1 MADKSKKI
9 GESEKKQKA
18 KKPRRDKK
26 MNGMRHRSIGTVIMI
41 MFMVVIVTSLSVLG
55 YISYWTGTNML
66 KSNFKQ
72 MTGELLTS
80 VEEATTKYLNQFEFI
95 VDYLSKDSNVLSVDT
110 FSDSEE
116 WLIKVLDN
124 VLESQSDVLN
134 VYYAPDAGG
143 FYVRPASEL
152 PEGFD
157 PRERPWYQDAKN
169 AGGETVWTDPYQDT
183 ATGQTVV
190 TVIKAVYDGNKFDGV
205 IGIDVSLA
213 NISEMMN
220 GIKIGKKGYP
230 ILMDAELN
238 TMTHKNPDLIGSALP
253 IPTIEDAM
261 TANEHGSIDY
271 QWEEDDGLKDKF
283 AVFGTVP
290 VTGWRI
296 LATMYEDEIE
306 EETAKIL
313 QNILFVGIFAVI
325 LSLLA
330 AWIFSKYISKN
341 VNSILSGM
349 ELVKQG
355 DLTAELKVTS
365 NDELKVLS
373 RYIEDTLDELG
384 SLIGNIKGV
393 SEDINHAAENLAAT
407 SEETSASAS
416 EVSRTVEDIAR
427 GAQDQ
432 AEDAEKGAMIAR
444 QLSDRFR
451 ELTDNMDRMKTSAEE
466 VDSANQGGTKAIHGL
481 REKSQLTDE
490 ANNQIGVVIDE
501 LNNKTQD
508 IGAILDTISSISEQ
522 TNLLALNA
530 SIEAARAGEHGRGFA
545 VVAEEIRK
553 LAEESAQATDKIRDI
568 VINIQSDSEKTVK
581 SMGNVRRI
589 SEEQSEAVKE
599 VNESFVS
606 ISRSIEGILDHIQA
620 ISGNVN
626 VLNDDKEEIVS
637 AIENISAVSEQ
648 TAAASQ
654 QVTATVEQQNIA
666 VDEVARAA
674 EQLNYMSK
682 NMNENISKFKIK

>member
-1 MADKSKKI
+1 MADKQ
-9 GESEKKQKA
+9 KKQKKSKQG
-18 KKPRRDKK
+18 KKSGDMK
-26 MNGMRHRSIGTVIMI
+26 HRSIGTVIMI
-41 MFMVVIVTSLSVLG
+41 MFLVVIVTSLSVLG

-66 KSNFKQ
+66 KDSFKR
-72 MTGELLTS
+72 MTGELLLS
-80 VEEATTKYLNQFEFI
+80 VEQTTATYLNQFEFI
-95 VDYLSKDSNVLSVDT
+95 VEYLSRDSNVLSVDT
-110 FSDSEE
+110 YADSEE

-124 VLESQSDVLN
+124 VLDSQSEVLN
-134 VYYAPDAGG
+134 VYYAPDVGG
-143 FYVRPASEL
+143 FYVRPAAEL

-157 PRERPWYQDAKN
+157 PRVRPWYDAAKN
-169 AGGETVWTDPYQDT
+169 AGGEIVWTDPYVDT

-205 IGIDVSLA
+205 VGIDVSLA

-230 ILMDAELN
+230 VLMDSNLI
-238 TMTHKNPDLIGSALP
+238 TMTHKNSDVIGKEMP
-253 IPTIEDAM
+253 IPAIAESMNASDS
-261 TANEHGSIDY
+261 GSVDY
-271 QWEEDDGLKDKF
+271 QWEEETGLEDKF
-283 AVFGTVP
+283 AVYSTIDL
-290 VTGWRI
+290 TGWRI

-306 EETAKIL
+306 EETAKIMR
-313 QNILFVGIFAVI
+313 NIMFIGLFALVLSVI
-325 LSLLA
+325 A
-330 AWIFSKYISKN
+330 AWLFSKGISKN
-341 VNSILSGM
+341 VNSMLSAM
-349 ELVKQG
+349 EKVKQG
-355 DLTAELKVTS
+355 DLTAELRVTS

-373 RYIEDTLDELG
+373 RYVEDTLDELG

-393 SEDINHAAENLAAT
+393 SEDITHAAENLAAT
-407 SEETSASAS
+407 SQETSASAS

-444 QLSDRFR
+444 QLSDRFK
-451 ELTDNMDRMKTSAEE
+451 ELTENMDRMQASAEE
-466 VDSANQGGTKAIHGL
+466 VDAANQDGTEAIQGL
-481 REKSQLTDE
+481 QEKSKLTDE
-490 ANNQIGVVIDE
+490 ANYEIGQVIDE
-501 LNNKTQD
+501 LNNKTQH

-553 LAEESAQATDKIRDI
+553 LAEESARATDEIRDI
-568 VINIQSDSEKTVK
+568 VVNIQSDSEKTVQ

-589 SEEQSEAVKE
+589 NEEQSAAVKE
-599 VNESFVS
+599 VNESFAS
-606 ISRSIEGILDHIQA
+606 ISKSIEGISDHIQA
-620 ISGNVN
+620 IVGNVK
-626 VLNDDKEEIVS
+626 VLNDDKEQIVS
-637 AIENISAVSEQ
+637 AIENISAVSEE
-648 TAAASQ
+648 TAAASE

-682 NMNENISKFKIK
+682 TMNENISKFKIKS

>member
-1 MADKSKKI
+1 MAEKMKK
-9 GESEKKQKA
+9 EKKSTGNKS
-18 KKPRRDKK
+18 R
-26 MNGMRHRSIGTVIMI
+26 RSIGAVMMVMFLVII
-41 MFMVVIVTSLSVLG
+41 LTSLSVLG
-55 YISYWTGTNML
+55 YISYLTGTNML
-66 KSNFKQ
+66 KENFKR

-80 VEEATTKYLNQFEFI
+80 VDEATVRYLDQFEFI

-110 FSDSEE
+110 FADSEP
-116 WLIKVLDN
+116 WMIKVLDN
-124 VLESQSDVLN
+124 VLDSQEDVLN
-134 VYYAPDAGG
+134 VYYAPDIGG
-143 FYVRPASEL
+143 FHVRPTVEL

-157 PRERPWYQDAKN
+157 PRTRPWYEAAKN
-169 AGGETVWTDPYQDT
+169 AGGEIVWTDPYIDT

-190 TVIKAVYDGNKFDGV
+190 TVVKGVYDGSKFDGV
-205 IGIDVSLA
+205 VGIDVSLA

-220 GIKIGKKGYP
+220 GIRIGKKGYP
-230 ILMDAELN
+230 VLLDANLI
-238 TMTHKNPDLIGSALP
+238 TMTHKNPEVIGKELP
-253 IPTIEDAM
+253 IPAIAQAM
-261 TANEHGSIDY
+261 AASADGAVDY
-271 QWEEDDGLKDKF
+271 EWEEPTGLEEKF
-283 AVFGTVP
+283 AVFTIVEK
-290 VTGWRI
+290 TGWRI

-306 EETAKIL
+306 EETAKIMR
-313 QNILFVGIFAVI
+313 NILYVGVFALG
-325 LSLLA
+325 LSIVA
-330 AWIFSKYISKN
+330 AWLFSKRISTN
-341 VNSILSGM
+341 VNSILSSM
-349 ELVKQG
+349 EKVKHG
-355 DLTAELKVTS
+355 DLTAQVHVSS
-365 NDELKVLS
+365 NDELKVLGT
-373 RYIEDTLDELG
+373 YVEETLVELG

-393 SEDINHAAENLAAT
+393 SEDITHAAENLAAT

-444 QLSDRFR
+444 QLSDRFK
-451 ELTDNMDRMKTSAEE
+451 ELTENTDRMQTSAQE
-466 VDSANQGGTKAIHGL
+466 VEAANQDGMQAIQGL
-481 REKSQLTDE
+481 QEKSLLTDK
-490 ANNQIGVVIDE
+490 ANDEIGSVIDE

-553 LAEESAQATDKIRDI
+553 LAEESAGATDKIRDI
-568 VINIQSDSEKTVK
+568 VVNIQSDSEKTVE

-589 SEEQSEAVKE
+589 SEEQSAAVHE
-599 VNESFVS
+599 VNDSFSS
-606 ISRSIEGILDHIQA
+606 ISTSIEGIAHHIQS
-620 ISGNVN
+620 IVGNVR

-648 TAAASQ
+648 TAAASEE
-654 QVTATVEQQNIA
+654 VTATVEQQNIA

-682 NMNENISKFKIK
+682 TMNDNISKFKIKE